1 MYFNAYFKEMKIGA
15 QREAQQSWSSCVQL
29 ALGQAAL
36 QWPHA
41 KLWAACTWA
50 ACPRTLPLAAPLHQA
65 VSPCSAAL
73 WAGGRGVRRRRES
86 WHCPWATPLP
96 GGSLFLEREGGAVLD
111 GMRGSAP
118 MAAARCS
125 NASSQMQQCQRC
137 SDTGPQDPALML
149 APAADRV
156 GDGMGLSQPLPFANP
171 KADAHPS
178 AVKCGTSRA
187 PLRCSA
193 RSC

>member
-50 ACPRTLPLAAPLHQA
+50 ACPHTLPLAAPLHQA
-65 VSPCSAAL
+65 VSPCSAGL
-73 WAGGRGVRRRRES
+73 WAGGQGVRRRRES

-96 GGSLFLEREGGAVLD
+96 GGSLFLERKGGAVLD
-111 GMRGSAP
+111 GMWGSAP

-125 NASSQMQQCQRC
+125 NASNALTRSLRTQLACLRQLPTMSVTGWACLSLSHLQIPKQMHI
-137 SDTGPQDPALML
+137 
-149 APAADRV
+149 
-156 GDGMGLSQPLPFANP
+156 PLQ
-171 KADAHPS
+171 
-178 AVKCGTSRA
+178 
-187 PLRCSA
+187 
-193 RSC
+193 